1 NEDRGWKAAL
11 RDICQELNP
20 EIRLTSHQSILFCD
34 IEEKNKS
41 KLEGLIKKRNLPLSK
56 EISNVRRWS
65 LACVAMPTCGLAI
78 TEGERALPG
87 LIDDLEKVLAD
98 MGLDK
103 ELFTLRMTGCPNG
116 CARPY
121 NADIGLVG
129 KAKGKYTMYVGGTR
143 LGTRLAFIFKD
154 LVPFESIVSTLKPLF
169 VAFKSKREASE
180 TFGDFCT
187 RVGNEQ
193 LNKWHDEAIV

>member
-1 NEDRGWKAAL
+1 
-11 RDICQELNP
+11 
-20 EIRLTSHQSILFCD
+20 
-34 IEEKNKS
+34 
-41 KLEGLIKKRNLPLSK
+41 
-56 EISNVRRWS
+56 
-65 LACVAMPTCGLAI
+65 MPTCGLAI
-78 TEGERALPG
+78 TESERALPG

-129 KAKGKYTMYVGGTR
+129 KAKGKYTMFVGGTR

-154 LVPFESIVSTLKPLF
+154 LVPFENIVSTLKPLF
-169 VAFKSKREASE
+169 VAFKAERQVKE

-193 LNKWHDEAIV
+193 LNRWHDEANLPA

>member
-1 NEDRGWKAAL
+1 
-11 RDICQELNP
+11 
-20 EIRLTSHQSILFCD
+20 
-34 IEEKNKS
+34 
-41 KLEGLIKKRNLPLSK
+41 
-56 EISNVRRWS
+56 
-65 LACVAMPTCGLAI
+65 MPTCGLAI
-78 TEGERALPG
+78 TESERVLPG

-98 MGLDK
+98 MGLDR

-154 LVPFESIVSTLKPLF
+154 LVPFEDIVSTLRPLF
-169 VAFKSKREASE
+169 EAFKRDRIEAE

-193 LNKWHDEAIV
+193 LNKWHDEAV